1 MIFKGHNK
9 IGFCVLPGSVESR
22 KPGCDFDVARLQD
35 LGLAQPWKKGE
46 MGAFSHSAISSR
58 LFCGGED
65 TSQQGPFCLKFLLAK
80 VMCHH
85 VSSI

>member
-1 MIFKGHNK
+1 MIFKWHSK
-9 IGFCVLPGSVESR
+9 IEFCVLR
-22 KPGCDFDVARLQD
+22 KPGCHFDVAHLQD

-65 TSQQGPFCLKFLLAK
+65 TSQQGAFSLA
-80 VMCHH
+80 
-85 VSSI
+85 